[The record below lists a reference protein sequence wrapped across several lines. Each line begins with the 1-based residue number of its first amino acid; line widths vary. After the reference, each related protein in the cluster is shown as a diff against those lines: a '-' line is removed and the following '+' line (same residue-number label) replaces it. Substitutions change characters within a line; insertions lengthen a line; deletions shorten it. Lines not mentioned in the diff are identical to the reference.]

1 MKKEKFKSYTLAE
14 LAKEWGIDYQV
25 IKIKKE
31 LVSILKN
38 YCTENSISQRKLA
51 SMVPGLTQDRVSKIF
66 SGLVGNMTI
75 DKLVEILSALKFKV
89 NVKAKAA

>member
-1 MKKEKFKSYTLAE
+1 MKKEKFKSYTLEE
-14 LAKEWGIDYQV
+14 LAKEWGIDLQV
-25 IKIKKE
+25 LKIKRE
-31 LVSILKN
+31 LVKTIRT
-38 YCTENSISQRKLA
+38 YCTDHAITQRKLA

-66 SGLVGNMTI
+66 NGLVGNMTI